1 RTSSTGVS
9 TTYAL
14 TLTCTQNFARTV
26 NVAGTLSGLTVTCTS
41 ATLAAN
47 GTATSTC
54 TISSSTPGIYSL
66 TVTATA
72 ATGTASHA
80 VTIIVHIS
88 DVRLVGASSN
98 ISFNTGASTTD
109 ALTLTSTQN
118 FAGAVNVAGTLS
130 GLTVTCTSATLA
142 ANGTATSTCTISSS
156 TPGIYSLIVTATAA
170 TGTASHAVTIIVH

>member
-1 RTSSTGVS
+1 
-9 TTYAL
+9 L
-14 TLTCTQNFARTV
+14 
-26 NVAGTLSGLTVTCTS
+26 
-41 ATLAAN
+41 ATN

-80 VTIIVHIS
+80 VIIIVH
-88 DVRLVGASSN
+88 VGDFTVSAASSD

-118 FAGAVNVAGTLS
+118 FTGTVNVAEIGRALCSECAST
-130 GLTVTCTSATLA
+130 TLA
-142 ANGTATSTCTISSS
+142 ATATTTD
-156 TPGIYSLIVTATAA
+156 TAP
-170 TGTASHAVTIIVH
+170 I